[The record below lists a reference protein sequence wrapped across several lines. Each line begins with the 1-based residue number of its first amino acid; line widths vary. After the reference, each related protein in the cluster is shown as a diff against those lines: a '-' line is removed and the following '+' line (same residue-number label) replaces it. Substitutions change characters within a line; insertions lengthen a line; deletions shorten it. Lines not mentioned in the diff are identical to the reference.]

1 MAAMYSYMVNNTTCV
16 VGCVAH
22 HAEVGSLV
30 AVLLLVEDDG
40 VPIRKPETIRHDE
53 IFMSSVLNTFEKPH
67 LTKQGIRN
75 S

>member
-1 MAAMYSYMVNNTTCV
+1 MFAPHMAGETRRLEETL
-16 VGCVAH
+16 VAH

-53 IFMSSVLNTFEKPH
+53 IFMSSVLDTFERSH
-67 LTKQGIRN
+67 LTKPGIK
-75 S
+75 SS